1 MTVETSRKIL
11 KIFGIIS
18 IIIGALGAII
28 GIVGVVGGGA
38 LASAGDDMSLGVGA
52 AAIIVSVV
60 LLVSGIV
67 SLLEGIFSVRAAN
80 DVSKIMPA
88 WVFAII
94 SLVFSVIGI
103 FTNIKSG
110 TSSIVSAIIGL
121 GISVLIFVAA
131 NTIKKS
137 L

>member
-52 AAIIVSVV
+52 AAIIVSVI

-110 TSSIVSAIIGL
+110 ASSIVSAIIGL

>member
-60 LLVSGIV
+60 LLLSGIV
-67 SLLEGIFSVRAAN
+67 SLIEGIFSVRAAN

-94 SLVFSVIGI
+94 SLVFSAVGI

-110 TSSIVSAIIGL
+110 TSSIVGAIIGL

>member
-60 LLVSGIV
+60 LLLSGIV

-94 SLVFSVIGI
+94 SLVFSVVGI

-110 TSSIVSAIIGL
+110 TSSIVGAIIGL

>member
-60 LLVSGIV
+60 LLLSGIV
-67 SLLEGIFSVRAAN
+67 SLIEGIFSVRAAN

-88 WVFAII
+88 WVFAI
-94 SLVFSVIGI
+94 

-110 TSSIVSAIIGL
+110 ASSIVGAIIGL

>member
-60 LLVSGIV
+60 LLLSGIV
-67 SLLEGIFSVRAAN
+67 SLIEGIFSVRAAN

-94 SLVFSVIGI
+94 SLVFSVVGI

-110 TSSIVSAIIGL
+110 TSSIVGAIIGL

>member
-60 LLVSGIV
+60 LLFSGIV
-67 SLLEGIFSVRAAN
+67 SLIEGIFSVRAAN

-94 SLVFSVIGI
+94 SLVFSVVGI

-110 TSSIVSAIIGL
+110 TSSIVGAIIGL